1 MQKVEI
7 LKTASK
13 MIVSFLITIWNNK
26 VDVKH
31 LNFDFLWMFRGL
43 IIQTI
48 KMEHWFDS
56 ECWFI
61 QDGVQDGHHF
71 KANST

>member
-7 LKTASK
+7 LKMASK

-31 LNFDFLWMFRGL
+31 LNFDFLLMFRYL

-56 ECWFI
+56 ECWSKMATI
-61 QDGVQDGHHF
+61 LKQ
-71 KANST
+71 NST